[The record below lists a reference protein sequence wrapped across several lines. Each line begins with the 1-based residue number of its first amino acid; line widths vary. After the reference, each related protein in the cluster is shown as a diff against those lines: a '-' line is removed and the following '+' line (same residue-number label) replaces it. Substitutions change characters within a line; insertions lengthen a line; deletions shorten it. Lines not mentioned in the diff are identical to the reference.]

1 VNLRKWFLIPGGLF
15 GRRRSY
21 VRAVNDVSFEVNRGE
36 TFGLVGESGS
46 GKTTIGR
53 CVLRL
58 IEPTSGQI
66 LVQGND
72 ITRLRGSDLKPYR
85 RKMQIIF
92 QDPYASLDPRQT
104 IKSALIEAMR
114 SSGVANDSGQALNNA
129 KELIR
134 KVGLNEDHLYRFPHE
149 FSGGQRQRIA
159 IARALATEPEFLVL
173 DEPTSFLDVSVQAQ
187 ILNLLKDLQRE
198 MRLTFLF
205 ISHNLS
211 VIAHMSNRVGVL
223 YLGKLMELARTDE
236 VYSAPRHPY
245 THALIQA
252 IPIADPN
259 LRRKRQLL
267 TGEVPSLLEL
277 PTGCVFHDRCPYATQ
292 KCREEEP
299 ELAELWEGHMVSCHY
314 ASELNLGRVVSYSK
328 SASEANG

>member
-1 VNLRKWFLIPGGLF
+1 MNLRKWFLIPGGLF